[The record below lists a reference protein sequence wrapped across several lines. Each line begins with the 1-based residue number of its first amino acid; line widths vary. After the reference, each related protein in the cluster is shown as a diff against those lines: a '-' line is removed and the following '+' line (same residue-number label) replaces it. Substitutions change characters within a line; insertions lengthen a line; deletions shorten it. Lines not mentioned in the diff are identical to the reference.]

1 MYIVHLLCLST
12 FTWHESAAPLCGRCA
27 GHLDSDHGR
36 TTMTIT
42 NFVQTFVSSLRVVVT
57 VAVVLLLLLLS
68 CCCYYSFAIL
78 RVSFSFRFISF
89 NCSARAAVRRF
100 ALDPVRLQKSRM
112 KHKLQPDSD
121 SDSDSDSQKRPS
133 LSLNE
138 AQDKSQLVMLPTL
151 LGGAL
156 SSAGHISSCG
166 CLTCLTIVD
175 SRCKSARQS
184 PLHVPLLTCPHARRS
199 KSGSSG
205 CEYEQKFVAIKA
217 ICVRCHCCCHICCSC
232 CCQCRWLSGKFSVL

>member
-1 MYIVHLLCLST
+1 M
-12 FTWHESAAPLCGRCA
+12 
-27 GHLDSDHGR
+27 
-36 TTMTIT
+36 
-42 NFVQTFVSSLRVVVT
+42 
-57 VAVVLLLLLLS
+57 LLS

-89 NCSARAAVRRF
+89 NCSARAAAQRF

-121 SDSDSDSQKRPS
+121 SDSQKRPS

-138 AQDKSQLVMLPTL
+138 TQAKSQLVMLATL
-151 LGGAL
+151 SRTWLGAL

-166 CLTCLTIVD
+166 CLTSLTIVD

-184 PLHVPLLTCPHARRS
+184 PLHVLLLTCPHARRS
-199 KSGSSG
+199 MSGSSG
-205 CEYEQKFVAIKA
+205 CEYE
-217 ICVRCHCCCHICCSC
+217 
-232 CCQCRWLSGKFSVL
+232 